1 MNKIQKYN
9 EIQQKINALVFK
21 SKMTPKDYEKLD
33 NLHEEQ
39 EKISND
45 HEIIEYLNNNFL
57 NQ

>member
-21 SKMTPKDYEKLD
+21 SKKTPKDYEKLD
-33 NLHEEQ
+33 KLHEEQ
-39 EKISND
+39 EILSND
-45 HEIIEYLNNNFL
+45 HEVIEYLNNNFL